1 MSGFKYNRWLIG
13 FIIIGLISA
22 LVVGWQRHIVEEN
35 NSVVEMVLD
44 YEDAV
49 ELSQLEGVP
58 LDKVLTEL
66 KTAGITSLAVY
77 ETSLKKLN
85 ESGKVSTVSGA
96 ALLQSYNSG
105 SLSDSSWR
113 ALVEQGLVK
122 VEEIYVT
129 GKDYNTLQEVK
140 ADLIRR
146 LSLERVNSLNING
159 KEVLAVKANYEKA
172 IKWNLGLSTEEL
184 NKVENAG
191 FYIVARPSNYSKVQA
206 DDIEYVF
213 GKMAGHNIST
223 VIFSGEEVLGQPK
236 LLNETALKFKAANYT
251 LGMVEHPQQLQFLKQ
266 DGLLELA
273 EKVDYLAARVYVI
286 PKDEQRKMSI
296 DDALERWL
304 NTDQERN
311 IRVNLM
317 RSFEEAKTGMSLL
330 ETNLTYFKGVHD
342 KLVENGFV
350 VDRAGT
356 YQYYFPNKLLLILMC
371 LGVSAAGVLY
381 LTLLKPFDPK
391 YQYMIMFFVAAILA
405 IPIVMGQGNFARSM
419 AALAAAN
426 LFPVL
431 AMTYQMDKWKASKIQ
446 SSLKK
451 IMVLALSGIMIT
463 GALSFI
469 GGFYVGALLGDI
481 KYLLEVNM
489 YRGVK
494 VTFVLPLILV
504 TFSYLVRFNLFDG
517 EDYKGNAIAQIKK
530 VLNYPIYVKSL
541 VAFAFV
547 ALAGLIFVGRSG
559 HTYGVPVP
567 AAELKFRAFLEQ
579 LLYARP
585 RSKELLIGH
594 PAFMLAVMAFYRKW
608 PNLLFYTLVI
618 VATIGQGSLVE
629 TFAHIRTPI
638 FMSFMR
644 GLGGII
650 LGAGIGLIALL
661 GAHVLYNACSF
672 IRKEQQR

>member
-105 SLSDSSWR
+105 SLSDNSWR

-223 VIFSGEEVLGQPK
+223 VIFSGDEVLGQPK

-391 YQYMIMFFVAAILA
+391 YQYMIMFFGAVILA

-431 AMTYQMDKWKASKIQ
+431 AMTYQMDKWKATKIQ

>member
-1 MSGFKYNRWLIG
+1 MSEFKYNRWLIG
-13 FIIIGLISA
+13 FIVIGIVAA
-22 LVVGWQRHIVEEN
+22 LLVGWQRHMVEEN

-49 ELSQLEGVP
+49 ELAQLEGMP
-58 LDKVLTEL
+58 IDKVLADI
-66 KTAGITSLAVY
+66 KDAGITSLAVY

-85 ESGKVSTVSGA
+85 ESGKVTTVSGA
-96 ALLQSYNSG
+96 AIMQSYNAG
-105 SLSDSSWR
+105 SLSDANWR
-113 ALVEQGLVK
+113 SLVEQGLVK

-129 GKDYNTLQEVK
+129 GKDVNTLREVK

-146 LSLERVNSLNING
+146 LSFDRVNSLNING

-172 IKWNLGLSTEEL
+172 IKWNLGLSTEEM

-191 FYIVARPSNYSKVQA
+191 FYIVARPSNYSKVQD
-206 DDIEYVF
+206 DDIDYVF
-213 GKMAGHNIST
+213 SKMAGHKIST
-223 VIFSGEEVLGQPK
+223 IIFSGDEVLGYPN
-236 LLNETALKFKAANYT
+236 LLDNTADKFNERNIT

-266 DGLLELA
+266 DGLLDLA
-273 EKVDYLAARVYVI
+273 EKINYRSARVYVI

-296 DDALERWL
+296 DDTLERWL

-342 KLVENGFV
+342 KLVDNGFV
-350 VDRAGT
+350 VDKAGT
-356 YQYYFPNKLLLILMC
+356 YKYYFPNKILLILMC

-381 LTLLKPFDPK
+381 LTLLKPFATK
-391 YQYMIMFFVAAILA
+391 YQYILVAGVTAVLA
-405 IPIVMGQGNFARSM
+405 IPILMGHGNFARSM

-431 AMTYQMDKWKASKIQ
+431 AMTYQMDKWKASQ
-446 SSLKK
+446 VTSSMKK
-451 IMVLALSGIMIT
+451 IMGIALGGIFIT

-504 TFSYLVRFNLFDG
+504 TLSYLVRFNLFDG
-517 EDYKGNAIAQIKK
+517 EEYHGNAMEQIKRI
-530 VLNYPIYVKSL
+530 LNYPIYVKSL

-547 ALAGLIFVGRSG
+547 GLAGLIFVGRSG

-594 PAFMLAVMAFYRKW
+594 PGFMLAVLAFYRKW
-608 PNLLFYTLVI
+608 PNILFYTLVI
-618 VATIGQGSLVE
+618 IATIGQGSLVE

-644 GLGGII
+644 GVGGII
-650 LGAGIGLIALL
+650 LGAGVGVIALL

-672 IRKEQQR
+672 IRKEHQ

>member
-273 EKVDYLAARVYVI
+273 EKVDYSAARVYVI

-342 KLVENGFV
+342 KLVKNGFV

-391 YQYMIMFFVAAILA
+391 YQYMIMFFVTAILA

>member
-1 MSGFKYNRWLIG
+1 MSEFKYNRWLIG
-13 FIIIGLISA
+13 FIVIGIVAA
-22 LVVGWQRHIVEEN
+22 LLVGWQRHMVEEN

-49 ELSQLEGVP
+49 ELAQLEGMP
-58 LDKVLTEL
+58 IDKVLADI
-66 KTAGITSLAVY
+66 KDAGITSLAVY

-85 ESGKVSTVSGA
+85 ESGKVTTVSGA
-96 ALLQSYNSG
+96 AIMQSYNAG
-105 SLSDSSWR
+105 SLSDANWR
-113 ALVEQGLVK
+113 SLVEQGLVK

-129 GKDYNTLQEVK
+129 GKDVNTLREVK

-146 LSLERVNSLNING
+146 LSFDRVNSLNING

-172 IKWNLGLSTEEL
+172 IKWNLGLSTEEM

-273 EKVDYLAARVYVI
+273 EKVDYSAARVYVI

-391 YQYMIMFFVAAILA
+391 YQYMIMFFVASILA

>member
-273 EKVDYLAARVYVI
+273 EKVDYSAARVYVI

-391 YQYMIMFFVAAILA
+391 YQYMIMFFVASILA
-405 IPIVMGQGNFARSM
+405 LLNPNRMVFRIC
-419 AALAAAN
+419 
-426 LFPVL
+426 
-431 AMTYQMDKWKASKIQ
+431 
-446 SSLKK
+446 SLC
-451 IMVLALSGIMIT
+451 
-463 GALSFI
+463 
-469 GGFYVGALLGDI
+469 
-481 KYLLEVNM
+481 
-489 YRGVK
+489 R
-494 VTFVLPLILV
+494 LI
-504 TFSYLVRFNLFDG
+504 FSY
-517 EDYKGNAIAQIKK
+517 
-530 VLNYPIYVKSL
+530 
-541 VAFAFV
+541 
-547 ALAGLIFVGRSG
+547 RS
-559 HTYGVPVP
+559 
-567 AAELKFRAFLEQ
+567 
-579 LLYARP
+579 
-585 RSKELLIGH
+585 
-594 PAFMLAVMAFYRKW
+594 W
-608 PNLLFYTLVI
+608 N
-618 VATIGQGSLVE
+618 
-629 TFAHIRTPI
+629 
-638 FMSFMR
+638 
-644 GLGGII
+644 
-650 LGAGIGLIALL
+650 AGILL
-661 GAHVLYNACSF
+661 
-672 IRKEQQR
+672 

>member
-96 ALLQSYNSG
+96 TLLQSYNSG

-273 EKVDYLAARVYVI
+273 EKVDYSAARVYVI

-391 YQYMIMFFVAAILA
+391 YQYMIMFFGAVILA

>member
-105 SLSDSSWR
+105 SLSDNSWR
-113 ALVEQGLVK
+113 ALVEQGQVK

-146 LSLERVNSLNING
+146 LSVERVNSLNING

-391 YQYMIMFFVAAILA
+391 YQYMIMFFGAVILA

-579 LLYARP
+579 VLYARP

>member
-105 SLSDSSWR
+105 SLSDNSWR
-113 ALVEQGLVK
+113 ALVEQGQVK

-223 VIFSGEEVLGQPK
+223 VIFSGDEVLGQPK

-356 YQYYFPNKLLLILMC
+356 FQYYFPNKLLLILMC

-391 YQYMIMFFVAAILA
+391 YQYMIMFFGAVILA

>member
-105 SLSDSSWR
+105 SLSDNSWR

-273 EKVDYLAARVYVI
+273 EKVDYSAARVYVI

-391 YQYMIMFFVAAILA
+391 YQYMIMFFGAVILA

>member
-105 SLSDSSWR
+105 SLSDNSWR
-113 ALVEQGLVK
+113 ALVEQGQVK

-391 YQYMIMFFVAAILA
+391 YQYMIMFFGAAILA

-431 AMTYQMDKWKASKIQ
+431 AMTYQMDQWKASKIQ

>member
-105 SLSDSSWR
+105 SLSDNSWR

-223 VIFSGEEVLGQPK
+223 VIFSGDEVLGQPK

-391 YQYMIMFFVAAILA
+391 YQYMIMFFGAVILA